1 MGERI
6 MISGIKRKTTAIE
19 STYRFFQTVDL
30 IINHFKREADREK
43 IFELTSQE
51 TTLKDL
57 LIATSAIHLY
67 HNLGIRV
74 RDSMEA
80 SHISTDSTK
89 NLEILEKKI
98 LSEEV
103 ASLLKNSLIL
113 EIDML
118 KRSILLENQI
128 INFLVDDRKSI
139 LNDLQKSQKLSEI
152 DNIIEQNLLEII
164 LKYPPFYFY
173 DLIGDL
179 MGLSDDIKINILE
192 ESSAFKDLSIEI
204 EKKLEREEKEDKFIE
219 ISTLNRLINKIQT
232 EFEFKSYKELQ
243 MQNMPVRMIKRK
255 IMEYT
260 LNRFPISLPGLN
272 TFLETNNL
280 KIQLIE
286 KIGNALDK
294 KINYE
299 QFERDVLDFLKSEVI
314 KQLKTNPNDFI
325 YFLQCLNESSFN
337 EIIYL
342 LNKYGINNIL
352 HLLNVDDDL
361 AQEVKKSMIRY
372 NIDKFDIMALNTEKK
387 NLLVLA
393 KKAICS
399 LEYSNIDDFLK
410 NSDDFSEFNLSEVLF
425 LDNDELQGIW
435 KSIEENNG
443 IKLNDLRDFAR
454 KKDVIDRVFLQSLQ
468 LKNYSQLLLLLNF
481 DDILNNLTK
490 DIFYY
495 LFSKIIRQIS
505 RIIELFLKI
514 TNDKALLLVALKKI
528 SGTTESEEWVRIKLE
543 ELVINRLLKRQKELV
558 IVFNA
563 DNQPFLVNGFILARF
578 TDLSLNEGLS
588 ELRENTSPIYEEI
601 KPLKL
606 KEDIISPVSYC
617 IAYDLVKRFE
627 NFEELRKL
635 KVEHIIE
642 EKEKIKI
649 EQKKK
654 IREKQEVSTL
664 NWIERRVTSSLMR
677 INSPGINPNQLY
689 WQEKDTKTAT
699 DNIKLHSELEGN
711 IIDLFSEYFQFAMEK
726 IRGFSDINIPNNE
739 KIYSIVANIIEKEL
753 EKRLNHAPSQEEIS
767 NMLEG
772 ERFQIAKQIAIKIG
786 KILDKAL
793 YSKFKS
799 IRR

>member
-19 STYRFFQTVDL
+19 STFRFFQTVDL

-51 TTLKDL
+51 TTLKEL

-89 NLEILEKKI
+89 NLEILEKRI

-103 ASLLKNSLIL
+103 SSLLKDSLIL

-118 KRSILLENQI
+118 KRSITLENKI
-128 INFLVDDRKSI
+128 ISFLIDDRKS
-139 LNDLQKSQKLSEI
+139 LFNDLQKNQKIAEI
-152 DNIIEQNLLEII
+152 DNFIEQNLLEII
-164 LKYPPFYFY
+164 MKYPPFYFY

-179 MGLSDDIKINILE
+179 MGLSDDLKINILE

-219 ISTLNRLINKIQT
+219 LSTLNRLINQIQT
-232 EFEFKSYKELQ
+232 DFEFKSYKELQ

-255 IMEYT
+255 IMEYN
-260 LNRFPISLPGLN
+260 LNRFPISLPGLT
-272 TFLETNNL
+272 TFIETNNV

-286 KIGNALDK
+286 EISNALDK
-294 KINYE
+294 KINYD
-299 QFERDVLDFLKSEVI
+299 QFERKVLDFLKSALI

-325 YFLQCLNESSFN
+325 YFLQGLNECSFN
-337 EIIYL
+337 EIIYT
-342 LNKYGINNIL
+342 LNKYGVNNIL
-352 HLLNVDDDL
+352 HLINVDEDL
-361 AQEVKKSMIRY
+361 AQKVKKSMIRY
-372 NIDKFDIMALNTEKK
+372 NIDKFDIMSLNTEKK
-387 NLLVLA
+387 NLLILA
-393 KKAICS
+393 KKAVS
-399 LEYSNIDDFLK
+399 NMEYSYINEFLK
-410 NSDDFSEFNLSEVLF
+410 NSDDFSEFNLREVLF
-425 LDNDELQGIW
+425 LENNHLQEIW
-435 KSIEENNG
+435 KSLEETNG
-443 IKLNDLRDFAR
+443 IKLNELRDFVR
-454 KKDVIDRVFLQSLQ
+454 KKDIIDKVFLQELQ

-481 DDILNNLTK
+481 DDIINNLVK

-495 LFSKIIRQIS
+495 LFTKIIRQIS
-505 RIIELFLKI
+505 RIIELFLKV
-514 TNDKALLLVALKKI
+514 TNDKALILVAFKKI
-528 SGTTESEEWVRIKLE
+528 SGTTESEEWIRIKLE

-578 TDLSLNEGLS
+578 MDLSINEGIS
-588 ELRENTSPIYEEI
+588 ELKENTSPIYDDI

-627 NFEELRKL
+627 IFEELRKL
-635 KVEHIIE
+635 KVEQIIE

-654 IREKQEVSTL
+654 IREKQEGSTL
-664 NWIERRVTSSLMR
+664 NWVERRITSSLMR
-677 INSPGINPNQLY
+677 INSPGINPTQLY
-689 WQEKDTKTAT
+689 WQDKDTKTAA

-711 IIDLFSEYFQFAMEK
+711 SIDLFREYFQFAMEK
-726 IRGFSDINIPNNE
+726 VRAFSEINMPSNE
-739 KIYSIVANIIEKEL
+739 KISAIIVSIIESEL
-753 EKRLNHAPSQEEIS
+753 EKRLSHMPSQEEIN

-772 ERFQIAKQIAIKIG
+772 ERYQIAKQIAIKIG

-793 YSKFKS
+793 YNKFKS
-799 IRR
+799 KRR

>member
-19 STYRFFQTVDL
+19 STFRFFQTVDL

-67 HNLGIRV
+67 HNMGIRV

-103 ASLLKNSLIL
+103 ASLLKNSLVL

-118 KRSILLENQI
+118 ERSIHLENQI
-128 INFLVDDRKSI
+128 ISFLIDDRKST
-139 LNDLQKSQKLSEI
+139 LNDLQKSQKVSEI
-152 DNIIEQNLLEII
+152 DKIIEQNLLEII

-173 DLIGDL
+173 DFIGDL
-179 MGLSDDIKINILE
+179 MGLSDVIKISILE

-219 ISTLNRLINKIQT
+219 LSTLNRLINQIQT
-232 EFEFKSYKELQ
+232 DFEFKSYKELQ

-255 IMEYT
+255 IMEYN

-286 KIGNALDK
+286 EISNALNK
-294 KINYE
+294 TINYD
-299 QFERDVLDFLKSEVI
+299 QFERKVLDFLKSEVI

-337 EIIYL
+337 EIIYM
-342 LNKYGINNIL
+342 LNKYGVYNIL
-352 HLLNVDDDL
+352 HLINVDDDL
-361 AQEVKKSMIRY
+361 AQKVKKSMIRY
-372 NIDKFDIMALNTEKK
+372 NIDKFDIMSLNTEKK

-393 KKAICS
+393 KKAVCD

-410 NSDDFSEFNLSEVLF
+410 NSDDFSEFNLGEVLF
-425 LDNDELQGIW
+425 LENDKLQEIW
-435 KSIEENNG
+435 KSIEEKSG
-443 IKLNDLRDFAR
+443 IKLNDLRDFVR
-454 KKDVIDRVFLQSLQ
+454 KKEVIDKVFLQELQ
-468 LKNYSQLLLLLNF
+468 LKSYSQLLLLLNF
-481 DDILNNLTK
+481 DDIINNLVR

-505 RIIELFLKI
+505 RIIELFLKV
-514 TNDKALLLVALKKI
+514 TNDKALFLVAFKKI

-558 IVFNA
+558 IIFNA
-563 DNQPFLVNGFILARF
+563 NNQPFLVNGFILARF
-578 TDLSLNEGLS
+578 IDLSINEGIS
-588 ELRENTSPIYEEI
+588 ELKDNPSPIYDGI

-606 KEDIISPVSYC
+606 NKDIISPVSYC

-627 NFEELRKL
+627 AFEELRKL
-635 KVEHIIE
+635 KVEQIIE
-642 EKEKIKI
+642 EKEKIKS
-649 EQKKK
+649 ERKKK

-664 NWIERRVTSSLMR
+664 NWIERRITSSLMR
-677 INSPGINPNQLY
+677 ISSPGINPNQLY
-689 WQEKDTKTAT
+689 WQKKDTKTAT
-699 DNIKLHSELEGN
+699 DNIKLHSELEGT
-711 IIDLFSEYFQFAMEK
+711 IVDLFNEYFQFAMEK
-726 IRGFSDINIPNNE
+726 VRAFSDINILNNE
-739 KIYSIVANIIEKEL
+739 KIHNVVANIIEIEL
-753 EKRLNHAPSQEEIS
+753 EKRLNHAPSQEEIN

-799 IRR
+799 KRR

>member
-1 MGERI
+1 

-19 STYRFFQTVDL
+19 STFRFFQTVDL

-51 TTLKDL
+51 TTLKEL

-89 NLEILEKKI
+89 NLEILEKRI

-103 ASLLKNSLIL
+103 SSLLKDSLTL

-118 KRSILLENQI
+118 KRSINLENKI
-128 INFLVDDRKSI
+128 ISFLIDDRKS
-139 LNDLQKSQKLSEI
+139 LFNDLQKNQKITEI
-152 DNIIEQNLLEII
+152 DHFIEQNLLEII
-164 LKYPPFYFY
+164 MKYPPFYFY
-173 DLIGDL
+173 DLVGDL
-179 MGLSDDIKINILE
+179 MGLSDDLKINILE

-219 ISTLNRLINKIQT
+219 LSTLNRLINQT
-232 EFEFKSYKELQ
+232 QTDFEFKSYKELQ

-255 IMEYT
+255 IMEYN
-260 LNRFPISLPGLN
+260 LNRFPISLPGLT
-272 TFLETNNL
+272 TFIETNNVKL
-280 KIQLIE
+280 QLIE
-286 KIGNALDK
+286 EISNALDK
-294 KINYE
+294 KINYD
-299 QFERDVLDFLKSEVI
+299 QFERKILDFLKSALI

-325 YFLQCLNESSFN
+325 YFLQGLNECSFN
-337 EIIYL
+337 EIIYT
-342 LNKYGINNIL
+342 LNKYGVNNIL
-352 HLLNVDDDL
+352 PLINVDDDL
-361 AQEVKKSMIRY
+361 AQKVKKGMIRY
-372 NIDKFDIMALNTEKK
+372 NIDKFDIMSLNTEKK
-387 NLLVLA
+387 NLLILA
-393 KKAICS
+393 KRAVS
-399 LEYSNIDDFLK
+399 NMDYSYINEFLK
-410 NSDDFSEFNLSEVLF
+410 NSDDFSEFNLREVLF
-425 LDNDELQGIW
+425 LENNHLQEIW
-435 KSIEENNG
+435 KNLEETNG
-443 IKLNDLRDFAR
+443 IKLNELRDFIR
-454 KKDVIDRVFLQSLQ
+454 KKDIIDKVFLQELQ

-481 DDILNNLTK
+481 DDIMNNLVK

-495 LFSKIIRQIS
+495 LFTKIIRQIS

-514 TNDKALLLVALKKI
+514 TNDKALILVAFKKI
-528 SGTTESEEWVRIKLE
+528 SGTTESEEWIRIKLE

-578 TDLSLNEGLS
+578 MDLSINEGIS
-588 ELRENTSPIYEEI
+588 ELKENTSPIYNDI

-635 KVEHIIE
+635 KVEQIIE

-664 NWIERRVTSSLMR
+664 NWVERRITSSLMR
-677 INSPGINPNQLY
+677 INSPGINPTQLY
-689 WQEKDTKTAT
+689 WQDKDTKTAA
-699 DNIKLHSELEGN
+699 DNIKLHSELKGN
-711 IIDLFSEYFQFAMEK
+711 TIDLFSEYFQFAMEK
-726 IRGFSDINIPNNE
+726 IRGFSEINIPSNE
-739 KIYSIVANIIEKEL
+739 KISAIVVSIIESEL
-753 EKRLNHAPSQEEIS
+753 EKRLSHIPSQEEIN

-772 ERFQIAKQIAIKIG
+772 ERYQIAKQIAIKIG
-786 KILDKAL
+786 KLLDKAL
-793 YSKFKS
+793 YNKFKS
-799 IRR
+799 KRR